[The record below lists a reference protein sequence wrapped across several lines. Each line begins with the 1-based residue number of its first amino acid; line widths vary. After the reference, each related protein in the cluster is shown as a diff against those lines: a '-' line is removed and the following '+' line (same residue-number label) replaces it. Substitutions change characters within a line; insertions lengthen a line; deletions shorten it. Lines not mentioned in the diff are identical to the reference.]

1 MNKYPVLRVCWFA
14 INVLLVLSLGSVLY
28 SAVWEFST
36 QSYLRGFSDAIIPS
50 SDSPEQKVEAILT
63 WMAHGPARR
72 STSDTSVLANRDP
85 EDTLNVEQLLQVCG
99 TATNA
104 FVNLAQS
111 SGLQARRLLLLSSN
125 RTSKHVVVEVLID
138 GRWVIVDPSFRTLFR
153 LPNVSMVTRG
163 ELQNPAV
170 FRAVTQ
176 PIPNYPQSYTYERA
190 VHVRMARVPYIGL
203 YLRRFL
209 NFIWPSW
216 EVSIN
221 WTLLVERE
229 SFAMLVASLLLLCF
243 SLAVRLFLGWYFSR
257 RLGIPRVRLR
267 DQLKRAGQILVGNSG

>member
-1 MNKYPVLRVCWFA
+1 MKRYPVLRVCWFA
-14 INVLLVLSLGSVLY
+14 INVLLALSFVAVLY

-36 QSYLRGFSDAIIPS
+36 QNYLKGFSDAIIPS

-72 STSDTSVLANRDP
+72 TGVETSVLANRDP

-111 SGLQARRLLLLSSN
+111 SGLQARRLLLLAEN

-138 GRWVIVDPSFRTLFR
+138 GRWVIVDPSYRTIFR
-153 LPNVSMVTRG
+153 LPNGSLVTRS
-163 ELQNPAV
+163 ELQYPAV
-170 FRAVTQ
+170 FRAATQ
-176 PIPNYPQSYTYERA
+176 SIPNYPQTYTYEST
-190 VHVRMARVPYIGL
+190 VHVRMGRVPLIGR
-203 YLRRFL
+203 YLRKIL

-216 EVSIN
+216 EESIN

-229 SFAMLVASLLLLCF
+229 SFAMLVASILLLCF
-243 SLAVRLFLGWYFSR
+243 GLAVRLFLGWYFSM
-257 RLGIPRVRLR
+257 RLGIPRVRFR
-267 DQLKRAGQILVGNSG
+267 DQLKRAGQILAGNSG